1 MRLPDWEVRRM
12 DASDVWVA
20 SDDGREI
27 VRAAAITGVR
37 IGGDGTVVARLGPG
51 EGATITLAEPVQ
63 HDGVHPAED
72 FHRQLISVIAQLSDA
87 SGAFLVRPVHDDVRG
102 WRWLSEPL

>member
-1 MRLPDWEVRRM
+1 M
-12 DASDVWVA
+12 DASDVWVT
-20 SDDGREI
+20 SDDGSEI

-37 IGGDGTVVARLGPG
+37 IGSDGVVAVRLGHGEATTVMLAKLGGQDGARPG
-51 EGATITLAEPVQ
+51 G
-63 HDGVHPAED
+63 D

-87 SGAFLVRPVHDDVRG
+87 SGAFLVKPVHDEARG